1 MWQYGHTPHQ
11 ALALNN
17 SDVNTLKHKWVI
29 KKHKLQPL
37 FWAFLPRNKPVQIEK
52 KSATFISFWYEWL
65 HKTGPE
71 TCVSDMMNGFIE
83 RYIHGEWERYL
94 DV

>member
-11 ALALNN
+11 ALALNY

-52 KSATFISFWYEWL
+52 NQQHLLA
-65 HKTGPE
+65 
-71 TCVSDMMNGFIE
+71 SDMNGYTRQAQKLVCQI
-83 RYIHGEWERYL
+83 WWMAS
-94 DV
+94 